1 MSEPR
6 SITRRKALVGFGASG
21 LGLAMATRVGAKPNR
36 ETGSGPAGSEAEEPI
51 AVSFNSENTMAANNV
66 SLADH
71 PLKGLWL
78 ARVNL
83 PSNPGAAVNVPSVFS
98 SDGTVMMMFPVTEN
112 AGSRVRLKG
121 MAIGMWEPLD
131 FQSAHFTVVQV
142 VSDSDGNYEG
152 TVTIDGYPK
161 VHPGGLTFED
171 NNESSHLT
179 VRDAIDVVAEELS
192 GALASSMLGN
202 RMSAGNAGFVEVG
215 LPPARIDPRTP
226 H

>member
-21 LGLAMATRVGAKPNR
+21 IGLAMASRASAAPTRDPGTVVGGF
-36 ETGSGPAGSEAEEPI
+36 EEEPKP
-51 AVSFNSENTMAANNV
+51 VSFHSENTLAATSV

-78 ARVNL
+78 SRVRMPARPDVV
-83 PSNPGAAVNVPSVFS
+83 VNVPTVFGT
-98 SDGTVMMMFPVTEN
+98 DGTVMMMFPVSEN
-112 AGSRVRLKG
+112 GGSHVQMKG
-121 MAIGMWEPLD
+121 IALGMWEPLD

-152 TVTIDGYPK
+152 TITIDGYPK
-161 VHPGGLTFED
+161 VNAGGLTFED

-179 VRDAIDVVAEELS
+179 IRDAIDLVSEELS

-202 RMSAGNAGFVEVG
+202 RMSAGNAGFVDVG
-215 LPPARIDPRTP
+215 LPPAREDPRSP
-226 H
+226 V